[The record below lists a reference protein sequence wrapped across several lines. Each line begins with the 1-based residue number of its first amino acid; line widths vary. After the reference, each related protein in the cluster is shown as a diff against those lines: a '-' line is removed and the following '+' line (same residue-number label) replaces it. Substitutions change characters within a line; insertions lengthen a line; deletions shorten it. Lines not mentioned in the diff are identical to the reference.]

1 LSTVIEIIA
10 IAIGVFFMFV
20 SSLGVVRLP
29 DFYSRLHAPTKA
41 ATLGLFF
48 LFVAVAIAVPEPVVV
63 TKAVLALVFIAAT
76 APVGAHIM
84 SRAAYRTGVKPS
96 ASTIYDDYAPVVA
109 VRKTIDHGQESPD
122 VRVEGELPG

>member
-1 LSTVIEIIA
+1 MIEAIA

-20 SSLGVVRLP
+20 SAVGLIRMP

-48 LFVAVAIAVPEPVVV
+48 LLLAVVIGVPEPVVV
-63 TKAVLALVFIAAT
+63 TKALLALVFIAAT

-84 SRAAYRTGVKPS
+84 SRAAYRTGVEP
-96 ASTIYDDYAPVVA
+96 APETIIDEYRAVVA
-109 VRKTIDHGQESPD
+109 SREQRDRTVGSPD
-122 VRVEGELPG
+122 VEAQPPGL